1 MTGVL
6 AGLVAT
12 VIVAVFL
19 SSPTLCPPSTCESSR
34 CTWKMPSSSKFVSV
48 SILQA
53 STVPLALISKA
64 PQIIS
69 NHRLQSTGNL
79 SAFAVFNAFAGCLA
93 RLFTTSQETGDS
105 LVWWGFALAAAL
117 NAVLAGQMI
126 MYWNAGDDFKSRPL
140 TDTILGEKRAVSGG
154 ARKIE

>member
-1 MTGVL
+1 ML
-6 AGLVAT
+6 
-12 VIVAVFL
+12 
-19 SSPTLCPPSTCESSR
+19 
-34 CTWKMPSSSKFVSV
+34 SV
-48 SILQA
+48 SLLQA

-69 NHRLQSTGNL
+69 NHRLHSTGNL
-79 SAFAVFNAFAGCLA
+79 SAFAVFNAFMGCVA

-126 MYWNAGDDFKSRPL
+126 MYWNVNDDYRSRPL
-140 TDTILGEKRAVSGG
+140 TDTILGEKRAGDIS
-154 ARKIE
+154 RKIE

>member
-1 MTGVL
+1 
-6 AGLVAT
+6 
-12 VIVAVFL
+12 
-19 SSPTLCPPSTCESSR
+19 
-34 CTWKMPSSSKFVSV
+34 
-48 SILQA
+48 
-53 STVPLALISKA
+53 LISKA

-126 MYWNAGDDFKSRPL
+126 MYWNVADDYKSRPL
-140 TDTILGEKRAVSGG
+140 TDTILGEKRGSVPS
-154 ARKIE
+154 RKIE